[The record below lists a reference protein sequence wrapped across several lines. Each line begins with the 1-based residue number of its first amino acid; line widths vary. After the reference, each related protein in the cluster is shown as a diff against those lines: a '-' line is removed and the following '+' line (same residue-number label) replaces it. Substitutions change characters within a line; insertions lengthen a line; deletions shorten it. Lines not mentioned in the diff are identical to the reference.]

1 MLVISKTEYPER
13 LAEKDKML
21 TLGVVRDSCYSAHC
35 ASLMCEN
42 RWSSKMWALKTVTW
56 SNEHV
61 HLPSCTFIHHCTL
74 NICSEQ
80 FPCLLLWT
88 DPRWNCNEVSDS
100 CGTFIDQF
108 SWRSF
113 KLLWDS
119 ISEMSTTTA
128 TTISNES
135 NVIQIM
141 HCRVKIHCHFAY
153 ILCFFIAPLHRLD
166 LESSGPSKFYLRTWW
181 TFSNFQVNSYLR
193 VLRRMPLWC
202 EDFQDDFE
210 WFRCRFT
217 VHVSEFR

>member
-74 NICSEQ
+74 NICIEQ
-80 FPCLLLWT
+80 FPCVLLLWT

-113 KLLWDS
+113 KLQLWDS

-128 TTISNES
+128 TTISNQFKS
-135 NVIQIM
+135 CIVG
-141 HCRVKIHCHFAY
+141 
-153 ILCFFIAPLHRLD
+153 IAPLGLGVFRVAHVGL
-166 LESSGPSKFYLRTWW
+166 LE
-181 TFSNFQVNSYLR
+181 FSFQVNSYLR

-202 EDFQDDFE
+202 EDFQDNDFE

>member
-74 NICSEQ
+74 KNICSEQ
-80 FPCLLLWT
+80 FPCVLLLWT

-119 ISEMSTTTA
+119 A
-128 TTISNES
+128 KCQPQPPQPY
-135 NVIQIM
+135 QIM
-141 HCRVKIHCHFAY
+141 HSNHA
-153 ILCFFIAPLHRLD
+153 LSALHRLD
-166 LESSGPSKFYLRTWW
+166 LEFFEGLLNSICARGEPFRIL
-181 TFSNFQVNSYLR
+181 QVNSYLR

>member
-1 MLVISKTEYPER
+1 M
-13 LAEKDKML
+13 EKDKML
-21 TLGVVRDSCYSAHC
+21 TLGALGVVRDVRDSCYSAHC

-74 NICSEQ
+74 KNSCSEQ

-128 TTISNES
+128 TTISNQFKS
-135 NVIQIM
+135 CIVGIVIL
-141 HCRVKIHCHFAY
+141 RYFV
-153 ILCFFIAPLHRLD
+153 FFHPCTAWTWSLQGSAHVGL
-166 LESSGPSKFYLRTWW
+166 LE
-181 TFSNFQVNSYLR
+181 FSIFSFQVNSYLR

-217 VHVSEFR
+217 VHVSEFG

>member
-80 FPCLLLWT
+80 FPCVLLLWT

-119 ISEMSTTTA
+119 AKCQPQPPQRNIKSC
-128 TTISNES
+128 ICHSNHALS
-135 NVIQIM
+135 
-141 HCRVKIHCHFAY
+141 A
-153 ILCFFIAPLHRLD
+153 LHRLD
-166 LESSGPSKFYLRTWW
+166 LESSGFCARGSFRISRWTHICEFSAVCLCGVKTFRTI
-181 TFSNFQVNSYLR
+181 SN
-193 VLRRMPLWC
+193 
-202 EDFQDDFE
+202 DFD
-210 WFRCRFT
+210 
-217 VHVSEFR
+217 SM